1 MKIKIVPNNQKLHSY
16 YTGEIGNMIQCVAC
30 ANRLY
35 YEQTYIQLNYC
46 PGCGAI
52 ITKIEE
58 IEDGNDNR

>member
-1 MKIKIVPNNQKLHSY
+1 
-16 YTGEIGNMIQCVAC
+16 MIQCVAC

-58 IEDGNDNR
+58 VEDGNDD